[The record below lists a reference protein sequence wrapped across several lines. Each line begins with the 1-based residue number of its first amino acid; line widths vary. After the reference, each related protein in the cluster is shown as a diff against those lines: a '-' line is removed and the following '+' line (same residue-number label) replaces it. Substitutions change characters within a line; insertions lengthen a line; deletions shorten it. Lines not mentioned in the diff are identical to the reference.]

1 MKKTLSTLLVS
12 LMILTL
18 SAQETKTKT
27 GWSLGPLPAISFDSD
42 LGFQYGGLLNL
53 WYYGKGDIYPK
64 YYHFFYIEASH
75 YMKGSGIFR
84 VMYDSEHLIPGV
96 RYTVDLSYLPDEALD
111 FYGFNGYDAVIHKG
125 WANKSL
131 FDGSEYKSRMFY
143 RYKRTLLRF
152 KNDFQGKLY
161 GEHLRWSA
169 GFSIQNFNI
178 SSVNIDKMNK
188 GKSDKLQPVT
198 DVPGLYEL
206 YKSDDWGIIKH
217 DEADGGLINTVKV
230 GLTYDSRDNQ
240 PNPMKGVWIEAGV
253 ETSQEFLGS
262 EASFGKFFLTHRQ
275 YFTLIPRNLSFAY
288 RLGFQQTIFG
298 TVPFYYQSQ
307 LITSYLRGATSEGL
321 GGSKS
326 LRGVWRNRV
335 VGDGFFYGNAELRW
349 KAVHFTFLKNPWY
362 LGVNGF
368 SDFGMVTKKIDVNI
382 PSNLIYTKPDGT
394 KITYYKDDF
403 FSNNAEKM
411 HVSIGAGIRIVMNE
425 NFIIAV
431 DYGRAFKDQDGGTG
445 FYVGLNYLF

>member
-1 MKKTLSTLLVS
+1 MKKTISALLVS
-12 LMILTL
+12 LMVLTL
-18 SAQETKTKT
+18 SAQETKNKT
-27 GWSLGPLPAISFDSD
+27 GWSLGPLPAVSFDSD

-53 WYYGKGDIYPK
+53 WSYGKGDIYPK

-84 VMYDSEHLIPGV
+84 VMYDSEHLIPGI

-125 WANKSL
+125 WSKKTL
-131 FDGSEYKSRMFY
+131 FDGSEYVSRMFY
-143 RYKRTLLRF
+143 RHRRTLLRF
-152 KNDFQGKLY
+152 KNDFQGKLS
-161 GEHLRWSA
+161 GDHLRWSA
-169 GFSIQNFNI
+169 GFSVQNFNI
-178 SSVNIDKMNK
+178 SSIDVDKLNK
-188 GKSDKLQPVT
+188 GKADKILPVT
-198 DVPGLYEL
+198 EVPGLYEL
-206 YKSDDWGIIKH
+206 YKSWGIISPE
-217 DEADGGLINTVKV
+217 EADGGLINTVKA

-240 PNPMKGVWIEAGV
+240 PNPMKGIWTEMGI

-262 EASFGKFFLTHRQ
+262 EATFGKLFITHRQ
-275 YFTLIPRNLSFAY
+275 YFTLIPRDLSFAY

-362 LGVNGF
+362 IGINGF
-368 SDFGMVTKKIDVNI
+368 SDFGMVTKKIDVNV
-382 PSNLIYTKPDGT
+382 PTTLTYKKPDNT
-394 KITYYKDDF
+394 IITYNKTDF
-403 FSNNAEKM
+403 FNPGAEQM
-411 HVSIGAGIRIVMNE
+411 HVSIGAGLRFVMNE